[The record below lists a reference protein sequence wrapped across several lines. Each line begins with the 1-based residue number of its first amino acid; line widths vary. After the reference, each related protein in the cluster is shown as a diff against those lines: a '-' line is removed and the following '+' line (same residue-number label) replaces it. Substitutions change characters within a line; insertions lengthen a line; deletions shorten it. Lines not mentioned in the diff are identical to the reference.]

1 MYDKNPH
8 EKPRPYDRNPNAK
21 PNPYDQ
27 NPHAKYPSPYD
38 QNPHK
43 KPNPNRNSIIIAV
56 CITVAACAVIGVSLF
71 FLISTLNKP
80 NDTSKP
86 TETTESTVQVTQT
99 SGTETDTAVSTAAPP
114 SAIVPTSTDTICD
127 LQPIT
132 VQPTNPPPIIEP
144 TPEPPVQEDVA
155 AGLFQR
161 LSGWDLRYGFENGSQ
176 TISFGADQSFSIL
189 HQHRVFDN
197 GQRIMEYFSKSGS
210 FTDVT
215 KINDFTY
222 TMRIADTYDTSQ
234 DTDATAFSGGL
245 QTKAVDDTFS
255 GMYDGTQVTLYTPDA
270 PLSQIPSEI
279 AQNYAKMQV
288 TPNGDYLGY
297 YCLVNSKGTR
307 YYAKAY

>member
-1 MYDKNPH
+1 MNDKNPH
-8 EKPRPYDRNPNAK
+8 EKPRPYDQNPRQK
-21 PNPYDQ
+21 PN
-27 NPHAKYPSPYD
+27 PSPYD

-56 CITVAACAVIGVSLF
+56 CITVAACAVVGLSLF
-71 FLISTLNKP
+71 FLISALNKQ
-80 NDTSKP
+80 NDAPKTM
-86 TETTESTVQVTQT
+86 EAAESTVQVSQA

-144 TPEPPVQEDVA
+144 TPEPPVQENVA

-279 AQNYAKMQV
+279 AQNYAKMHV
-288 TPNGDYLGY
+288 IPNGDYLGY

>member
-8 EKPRPYDRNPNAK
+8 EKPR
-21 PNPYDQ
+21 PYDQ

-43 KPNPNRNSIIIAV
+43 KPNPNRNNIIIAV

-234 DTDATAFSGGL
+234 DTDTTAFSGGL

>member
-8 EKPRPYDRNPNAK
+8 EKPR
-21 PNPYDQ
+21 PYDQ

-56 CITVAACAVIGVSLF
+56 CITVAACAVVGASLV
-71 FLISTLNKP
+71 FLISTLNKQSDAP
-80 NDTSKP
+80 KT

-114 SAIVPTSTDTICD
+114 STAVPTSTAK
-127 LQPIT
+127 
-132 VQPTNPPPIIEP
+132 PTDPPTDPPTEPP
-144 TPEPPVQEDVA
+144 TPEPTQDVA
-155 AGLFQR
+155 AELFQR
-161 LSGWDLRYGFENGSQ
+161 LSGWDLRYGFENGIQ

-234 DTDATAFSGGL
+234 NTDTTAFSGGL

>member
-1 MYDKNPH
+1 MNDKNPH

-21 PNPYDQ
+21 PN
-27 NPHAKYPSPYD
+27 PYD

-234 DTDATAFSGGL
+234 DTDTTAFSGGL

>member
-234 DTDATAFSGGL
+234 DTDTTAFSGGL

>member
-27 NPHAKYPSPYD
+27 NPH
-38 QNPHK
+38 K

-56 CITVAACAVIGVSLF
+56 CITVAACAIIGVSLF

-132 VQPTNPPPIIEP
+132 VQPTEPP
-144 TPEPPVQEDVA
+144 TPEPTQEDPA
-155 AGLFQR
+155 IALFSQ
-161 LSGWDLRYGFENGSQ
+161 LAGWDLRYGFENGSQ

-234 DTDATAFSGGL
+234 DTDTTAFSGGL

-279 AQNYAKMQV
+279 AQNYAKMHV
-288 TPNGDYLGY
+288 IPNGDYLGY

>member
-1 MYDKNPH
+1 M
-8 EKPRPYDRNPNAK
+8 
-21 PNPYDQ
+21 
-27 NPHAKYPSPYD
+27 
-38 QNPHK
+38 
-43 KPNPNRNSIIIAV
+43 
-56 CITVAACAVIGVSLF
+56 SLF

-80 NDTSKP
+80 NDTPKP
-86 TETTESTVQVTQT
+86 TETTESTVQITQT

-114 SAIVPTSTDTICD
+114 STAAPTSTAK
-127 LQPIT
+127 
-132 VQPTNPPPIIEP
+132 PTDPPTDPPTEPP
-144 TPEPPVQEDVA
+144 TPEPTQVDPA
-155 AGLFQR
+155 IALFSQ
-161 LSGWDLRYGFENGSQ
+161 LAGWDLRYGFENGSQ

-189 HQHRVFDN
+189 HQHRIFDN

-279 AQNYAKMQV
+279 AQNYAKMHV
-288 TPNGDYLGY
+288 IPNGDYLGY
-297 YCLVNSKGTR
+297 YCLVNPKGTR

>member
-21 PNPYDQ
+21 PN
-27 NPHAKYPSPYD
+27 PYD

-189 HQHRVFDN
+189 YQHRVFDN

-234 DTDATAFSGGL
+234 DTDTTAFSGGL

-279 AQNYAKMQV
+279 AQNYAKMHV

-297 YCLVNSKGTR
+297 YCLVNSKGIR

>member
-1 MYDKNPH
+1 MN
-8 EKPRPYDRNPNAK
+8 DRNPHQK
-21 PNPYDQ
+21 PKPGSYDQ

-56 CITVAACAVIGVSLF
+56 CITVAACAVVGLSLF
-71 FLISTLNKP
+71 FLISALNKQ
-80 NDTSKP
+80 NDAPKTM
-86 TETTESTVQVTQT
+86 EAAESTVQVTQT

-114 SAIVPTSTDTICD
+114 STAAPTKAPTD
-127 LQPIT
+127 P
-132 VQPTNPPPIIEP
+132 PTDPPTEPP
-144 TPEPPVQEDVA
+144 TPEPTQEDPA
-155 AGLFQR
+155 IALFSQ
-161 LSGWDLRYGFENGSQ
+161 LAGWDLRYGFENGSQ

-279 AQNYAKMQV
+279 AQNYAKMHV

-307 YYAKAY
+307 YYANAY

>member
-234 DTDATAFSGGL
+234 DTDTTAFSGGL

-297 YCLVNSKGTR
+297 YCLVNPKGTR

>member
-8 EKPRPYDRNPNAK
+8 ENPR
-21 PNPYDQ
+21 PYDQ
-27 NPHAKYPSPYD
+27 NPRAKYPSPYD

-234 DTDATAFSGGL
+234 DTDTTAFSGGL

>member
-1 MYDKNPH
+1 M
-8 EKPRPYDRNPNAK
+8 
-21 PNPYDQ
+21 
-27 NPHAKYPSPYD
+27 
-38 QNPHK
+38 
-43 KPNPNRNSIIIAV
+43 
-56 CITVAACAVIGVSLF
+56 
-71 FLISTLNKP
+71 
-80 NDTSKP
+80 
-86 TETTESTVQVTQT
+86 
-99 SGTETDTAVSTAAPP
+99 
-114 SAIVPTSTDTICD
+114 
-127 LQPIT
+127 
-132 VQPTNPPPIIEP
+132 
-144 TPEPPVQEDVA
+144 
-155 AGLFQR
+155 FQR

>member
-21 PNPYDQ
+21 PN
-27 NPHAKYPSPYD
+27 PYD

-114 SAIVPTSTDTICD
+114 STAVPPSTAA
-127 LQPIT
+127 
-132 VQPTNPPPIIEP
+132 PTKAPTDPPTDPPTEPP
-144 TPEPPVQEDVA
+144 TPEPTQEDPA
-155 AGLFQR
+155 IALFSQ
-161 LSGWDLRYGFENGSQ
+161 LAGWDLRYGFENGSQ
-176 TISFGADQSFSIL
+176 TISFGADQSFSML
-189 HQHRVFDN
+189 YQHRVFDN
-197 GQRIMEYFSKSGS
+197 GQRIMEYFSK
-210 FTDVT
+210 
-215 KINDFTY
+215 
-222 TMRIADTYDTSQ
+222 YDTSQ

>member
-1 MYDKNPH
+1 MNDKNPH
-8 EKPRPYDRNPNAK
+8 ENPR
-21 PNPYDQ
+21 
-27 NPHAKYPSPYD
+27 PYD

-56 CITVAACAVIGVSLF
+56 CITVAACAVVGLSLF
-71 FLISTLNKP
+71 FLISALNKQ
-80 NDTSKP
+80 NDAPKTM
-86 TETTESTVQVTQT
+86 EAAESTVQVSQA

-234 DTDATAFSGGL
+234 DTDTTAFSGGL
-245 QTKAVDDTFS
+245 QTKAVDDPFS

-279 AQNYAKMQV
+279 AQNYAKMHV
-288 TPNGDYLGY
+288 IPNGDYLGY

>member
-1 MYDKNPH
+1 MYDKNPN
-8 EKPRPYDRNPNAK
+8 ENPRPYDRNPNAK

-27 NPHAKYPSPYD
+27 NPH
-38 QNPHK
+38 K
-43 KPNPNRNSIIIAV
+43 KPNPNRNNIIIAV

-234 DTDATAFSGGL
+234 DTDTTAFSGGL

>member
-8 EKPRPYDRNPNAK
+8 ENPR
-21 PNPYDQ
+21 PYDQ

-114 SAIVPTSTDTICD
+114 STAVPTSTAK
-127 LQPIT
+127 
-132 VQPTNPPPIIEP
+132 PTDPPTDPPTEPP
-144 TPEPPVQEDVA
+144 TPEPTQDVA
-155 AGLFQR
+155 AELFQR
-161 LSGWDLRYGFENGSQ
+161 LSGRELTYGFSHGSQ
-176 TISFGADQSFSIL
+176 DVTVYSDGTFSML
-189 HQHRVFDN
+189 YHRLVFDSN
-197 GQRIMEYFSKSGS
+197 NIRTMEYFSEAGS
-210 FTDVT
+210 FSNV
-215 KINDFTY
+215 KKLNDFTY
-222 TMRIADTYDTSQ
+222 SMRIADTYTTTS
-234 DTDATAFSGGL
+234 DADAEKVGAGYP
-245 QTKAVDDTFS
+245 TKAVEDSF
-255 GMYDGTQVTLYTPDA
+255 GFYGGGEALVYMPEA
-270 PLSQIPSEI
+270 PLSQIPESVL
-279 AQNYAKMQV
+279 NKGGKMV
-288 TPNGDYLGY
+288 ITPNGDYLGY

>member
-21 PNPYDQ
+21 PN
-27 NPHAKYPSPYD
+27 PYD

-114 SAIVPTSTDTICD
+114 STAAPTSTAK
-127 LQPIT
+127 
-132 VQPTNPPPIIEP
+132 PTDPPTDPPTEPP
-144 TPEPPVQEDVA
+144 TPEPTQDVA
-155 AGLFQR
+155 AELFQR
-161 LSGWDLRYGFENGSQ
+161 LSGRELTYGFSHGSQ
-176 TISFGADQSFSIL
+176 DVTVYSDGTFSML
-189 HQHRVFDN
+189 YHRLVFDSN
-197 GQRIMEYFSKSGS
+197 NIRTMEYFSEAGS
-210 FTDVT
+210 FSNV
-215 KINDFTY
+215 KKLNDFTY
-222 TMRIADTYDTSQ
+222 SMRIADTYTTTS
-234 DTDATAFSGGL
+234 DADAEKVGAGYP
-245 QTKAVDDTFS
+245 TKAVEDSF
-255 GMYDGTQVTLYTPDA
+255 GFYGGGEALVYMPEA
-270 PLSQIPSEI
+270 PLSQIPESVL
-279 AQNYAKMQV
+279 NKGGKMV
-288 TPNGDYLGY
+288 ITPNGDYLGY

>member
-1 MYDKNPH
+1 MNDKNPH
-8 EKPRPYDRNPNAK
+8 ERQNPC
-21 PNPYDQ
+21 PYDQ

-114 SAIVPTSTDTICD
+114 STAVPPSTAA
-127 LQPIT
+127 
-132 VQPTNPPPIIEP
+132 PTKAPTDPSTEPP
-144 TPEPPVQEDVA
+144 TPEPTQEDPA
-155 AGLFQR
+155 IALFSQ
-161 LSGWDLRYGFENGSQ
+161 LAGWDLRYGFENGSQ
-176 TISFGADQSFSIL
+176 TISFGADQSFSML
-189 HQHRVFDN
+189 YQHRVFDN

-234 DTDATAFSGGL
+234 DTDTTAFSGGL

>member
-1 MYDKNPH
+1 MNDKNPH
-8 EKPRPYDRNPNAK
+8 EKPRPYDQNPRQK
-21 PNPYDQ
+21 PN
-27 NPHAKYPSPYD
+27 PSPYD

-114 SAIVPTSTDTICD
+114 STAAPTKAPTD
-127 LQPIT
+127 P
-132 VQPTNPPPIIEP
+132 PTEPPTEPP
-144 TPEPPVQEDVA
+144 TPEPTQEDPA
-155 AGLFQR
+155 IALFSQ
-161 LSGWDLRYGFENGSQ
+161 LAGWDLRYGFENGSQ

-234 DTDATAFSGGL
+234 DTDTTAFSGGL

>member
-1 MYDKNPH
+1 M
-8 EKPRPYDRNPNAK
+8 
-21 PNPYDQ
+21 
-27 NPHAKYPSPYD
+27 
-38 QNPHK
+38 
-43 KPNPNRNSIIIAV
+43 
-56 CITVAACAVIGVSLF
+56 
-71 FLISTLNKP
+71 
-80 NDTSKP
+80 
-86 TETTESTVQVTQT
+86 
-99 SGTETDTAVSTAAPP
+99 
-114 SAIVPTSTDTICD
+114 
-127 LQPIT
+127 
-132 VQPTNPPPIIEP
+132 
-144 TPEPPVQEDVA
+144 
-155 AGLFQR
+155 
-161 LSGWDLRYGFENGSQ
+161 RYGFENGSQ

-222 TMRIADTYDTSQ
+222 TMRIADTCDTSQ
-234 DTDATAFSGGL
+234 DIDTTAFSGGL

-279 AQNYAKMQV
+279 AQNYAKMHV
-288 TPNGDYLGY
+288 IPNGDYLGY

>member
-1 MYDKNPH
+1 MNDKNPH
-8 EKPRPYDRNPNAK
+8 ENPR
-21 PNPYDQ
+21 PYDQ
-27 NPHAKYPSPYD
+27 NPNANQNPRPYPSPYD

-114 SAIVPTSTDTICD
+114 STAVPPSTAA
-127 LQPIT
+127 
-132 VQPTNPPPIIEP
+132 PTKAPTDPPTEPP
-144 TPEPPVQEDVA
+144 TPEPTQVDPA
-155 AGLFQR
+155 IALFSQ
-161 LSGWDLRYGFENGSQ
+161 LAGWDLRYGFENGSQ

-189 HQHRVFDN
+189 YQHRVFDN

-234 DTDATAFSGGL
+234 DTDTTAFSGGL
-245 QTKAVDDTFS
+245 QTKAVEDTFS